1 MRVQFKMLIAPLAVT
16 TIGMFLTAS
25 YSGWIELKMPSS
37 CRCEKC
43 FSEEDVFLN
52 QHLNRSIEP
61 FLSATT
67 KLTED
72 EYDWWR
78 HLQSS
83 THNFSYF
90 EATLDKLFKIISP
103 TPVLEKPKTEG
114 CRTCAVVGNSVN
126 LKGSRYGPLIDFQ
139 DIVIRINYGPTKG
152 FEEDVG
158 SRTTHRVMYPES
170 GSILDNSTHLVMF
183 IFKIEDLEWLLR
195 SFPTGTS
202 GKPVKPRANKDLVM
216 VLNPAFMKYVH
227 QKWLGKKGRYPSTG
241 FMTLIS
247 ALHICDEVHVFG
259 FGADS
264 NGSWSHY
271 WQPMKSKEFK
281 TGPHPGKQ
289 EYAAIDKLAN
299 ENTIYFYKGNLIFP
313 EMRSLVFFSPKKLEG
328 KKRSSE

>member
-1 MRVQFKMLIAPLAVT
+1 MWFQFKMLIALLAVT
-16 TIGMFLTAS
+16 TIGVFLTAS
-25 YSGWIELKMPSS
+25 YTGWAELKMPNS

-43 FSEEDVFLN
+43 FSKENVFLN

-67 KLTED
+67 ILSGD

-78 HLQSS
+78 RLQSNRQ
-83 THNFSYF
+83 NFSYF
-90 EATLDKLFKIISP
+90 KATLDKLFKIISP
-103 TPVLEKPKTEG
+103 SPVLEKPQTEG

-139 DIVIRINYGPTKG
+139 DIVIRINRAPTKG

-158 SRTTHRVMYPES
+158 ARTTHRVMYPES
-170 GSILDNSTHLVMF
+170 GSTLDNSTHLIMF
-183 IFKIEDLEWLLR
+183 LFKIRDLEWLLR

-202 GKPVKPRANKDLVM
+202 GKRVKSRANKNLVM

-227 QKWLGKKGRYPSTG
+227 QTWLGKKGRYPSTG

-271 WQPMKSKEFK
+271 WQSAKSKKFK

-289 EYAAIDKLAN
+289 EYAAINKLAD
-299 ENTIYFYKGNLIFP
+299 ENTIYFYIGN
-313 EMRSLVFFSPKKLEG
+313 
-328 KKRSSE
+328 

>member
-1 MRVQFKMLIAPLAVT
+1 MPVQFKMLIALLAVT
-16 TIGMFLTAS
+16 TISVFLTAS

-72 EYDWWR
+72 EYNWWR
-78 HLQSS
+78 HLQRNR
-83 THNFSYF
+83 HNFNYF
-90 EATLDKLFKIISP
+90 KATLDKLFKIISP
-103 TPVLEKPKTEG
+103 TPVLEKSKTEG

-139 DIVIRINYGPTKG
+139 DIVIRINQGPTKG

-170 GSILDNSTHLVMF
+170 GSVLDNSTHLVMF
-183 IFKIEDLEWLLR
+183 IFKIRDLEWLLG
-195 SFPTGTS
+195 SFLTGTS
-202 GKPVKPRANKDLVM
+202 GKPVNPRANKDLVM

-227 QKWLGKKGRYPSTG
+227 QKWLGKKGKYPSTG

-247 ALHICDEVHVFG
+247 ALHICDEVSVFG
-259 FGADS
+259 YGADDDG
-264 NGSWSHY
+264 NWSHY
-271 WQPMKSKEFK
+271 FETLKSKNFK
-281 TGPHPGKQ
+281 TGPHPGKH
-289 EYAAIDKLAN
+289 EYALIHELAQN
-299 ENTIYFYKGNLIFP
+299 KTIRLYKGW
-313 EMRSLVFFSPKKLEG
+313 
-328 KKRSSE
+328 

>member
-1 MRVQFKMLIAPLAVT
+1 VCKGSMECFLNVCRTQSVYVT
-16 TIGMFLTAS
+16 SVKTQSHRSFFIMPSRSDKLGFILTRQRGS
-25 YSGWIELKMPSS
+25 ELKMSGS
-37 CRCEKC
+37 CWCEKC
-43 FSEEDVFLN
+43 FSEENVFLN

-67 KLTED
+67 SLTED

-78 HLQSS
+78 HLQSNR
-83 THNFSYF
+83 HNFSYF
-90 EATLDKLFKIISP
+90 KETIDKLFKIISP

-126 LKGSRYGPLIDFQ
+126 LKGSHYGPLIDFQ
-139 DIVIRINYGPTKG
+139 DIVIRINRGPTKG

-158 SRTTHRVMYPES
+158 ARTTHRVMYPES
-170 GSILDNSTHLVMF
+170 GSILDNSTHLVM
-183 IFKIEDLEWLLR
+183 
-195 SFPTGTS
+195 
-202 GKPVKPRANKDLVM
+202 

-227 QKWLGKKGRYPSTG
+227 QKWLGKKGKYPSTG

-247 ALHICDEVHVFG
+247 ALHICDEVHAFG

-271 WQPMKSKEFK
+271 WQPMKSKKFK

-289 EYAAIDKLAN
+289 EYAAIDKLAD
-299 ENTIYFYKGNLIFP
+299 ENTIYFYKGN
-313 EMRSLVFFSPKKLEG
+313 
-328 KKRSSE
+328 